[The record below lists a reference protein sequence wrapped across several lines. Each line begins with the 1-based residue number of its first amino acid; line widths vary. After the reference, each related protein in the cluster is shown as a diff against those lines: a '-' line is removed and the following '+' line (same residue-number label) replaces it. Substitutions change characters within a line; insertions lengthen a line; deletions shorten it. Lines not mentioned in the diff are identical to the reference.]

1 VRKYGKKN
9 LCQVASKVSRFR
21 GVSKKD
27 PRKQAK
33 IVRPQK
39 VSFSMGDNMQ
49 QNKSVS
55 LETKVSTTIIF
66 LKLFIK

>member
-1 VRKYGKKN
+1 
-9 LCQVASKVSRFR
+9 
-21 GVSKKD
+21 
-27 PRKQAK
+27 
-33 IVRPQK
+33 
-39 VSFSMGDNMQ
+39 MGDNMQ